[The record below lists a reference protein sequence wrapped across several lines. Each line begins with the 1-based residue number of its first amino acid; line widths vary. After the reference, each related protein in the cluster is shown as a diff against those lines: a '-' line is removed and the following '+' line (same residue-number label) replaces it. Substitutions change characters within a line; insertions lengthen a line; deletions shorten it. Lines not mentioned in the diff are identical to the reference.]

1 MAQQQEEAER
11 AGGGE
16 GRIDRGERESG
27 VLGVG
32 EARERSPRAP
42 CHLGPSYTPAAAGRL
57 GDEPINF

>member
-16 GRIDRGERESG
+16 GKIDRGERESG

-32 EARERSPRAP
+32 EARERLPPGPLSPRP
-42 CHLGPSYTPAAAGRL
+42 ELYSRRGREAGR
-57 GDEPINF
+57 